1 MNWKQLFRV
10 KPIDTILKEVEQHP
24 DVIESHGNAEG
35 LKRDLG
41 VKDLT
46 ALGIAAVIGAGIFS
60 TIGKACFDGGP
71 AVSLLFI
78 GIAVACGFSALC
90 YAEFASRIPIAG
102 SAYTYSYA
110 VFGELIAWIIGW
122 DLLLEYAIG
131 NVTVAISWSGN
142 LTNFLHGFGIDLP
155 KYLTTSFLEAKNAP
169 GKILDL
175 IAKGETIPEKLIQL
189 KNLWNLAPKVFGI
202 PFIINIP
209 ALLITIFITALVYIG
224 IKESKRFANG
234 MVLFKIMVILIVI
247 AIGVFYV
254 VPGNWT
260 PFAPNGVS
268 GVLKG
273 VSAVFFA
280 YIGFDAISTTA
291 EECKNP
297 QRDLPKGMVYSLII
311 STALYVLV
319 ALVLTGMIH
328 YTKIDFNEA
337 FLASAF
343 QARGLNWIGG
353 LIAFSA
359 LIATASVML
368 VFQIGQPRIWMSMS
382 RDGLLPK
389 KFSEVHPKFKT
400 PAFAT
405 IVTGFLV
412 GIPSLFLD
420 SELVMDMCSIGT
432 LVAFILVCGGVII
445 LQEKDKKHALDNII
459 ANPKFK
465 TPYIN
470 GQFIIP
476 VLVLVVLILFFK
488 NPENREAVFPFDK
501 GFGEWKHQMPFWA
514 FLIAAIYI
522 SIQTF
527 LKKWSIIP
535 VLGFL
540 SCSYLVSTLG
550 IINWIRFLAWMSIGF
565 IIYFSYGIRKS
576 KLNK

>member
-1 MNWKQLFRV
+1 
-10 KPIDTILKEVEQHP
+10 
-24 DVIESHGNAEG
+24 
-35 LKRDLG
+35 
-41 VKDLT
+41 
-46 ALGIAAVIGAGIFS
+46 
-60 TIGKACFDGGP
+60 
-71 AVSLLFI
+71 
-78 GIAVACGFSALC
+78 
-90 YAEFASRIPIAG
+90 
-102 SAYTYSYA
+102 
-110 VFGELIAWIIGW
+110 LIAWIIGW

-142 LTNFLHGFGIDLP
+142 LANFLHGFGIDIP
-155 KYLTTSFLEAKNAP
+155 KYLCTSFLEAKNNM
-169 GKILDL
+169 
-175 IAKGETIPEKLIQL
+175 PE
-189 KNLWNLAPKVFGI
+189 LWASAPKLFGI
-202 PFIINIP
+202 PFIINVP
-209 ALLITIFITALVYIG
+209 ALIITILITALVYIG

-234 MVLFKIMVILIVI
+234 MVVFKLVVILIVI
-247 AIGVFYV
+247 AIGIFYI

-273 VSAVFFA
+273 VSSVFFA

-291 EECKNP
+291 EECKDP
-297 QRDLPKGMVYSLII
+297 QKDLPRGMIYSLII
-311 STALYVLV
+311 STSLYVLV

-328 YTKIDFNEA
+328 YSKIEFNEA
-337 FLASAF
+337 FLAAAF
-343 QARGLNWIGG
+343 KSRGLNWIGG

-359 LIATASVML
+359 LVATASVML

-382 RDGLLPK
+382 RDGLLPE
-389 KFSEVHPKFKT
+389 KFSSIHPKYKT

-412 GIPSLFLD
+412 GIPALFLD
-420 SELVMDMCSIGT
+420 ATLVMDMCSIGT

-445 LQEKDKKHALDNII
+445 LQEKDKKSANDN
-459 ANPKFK
+459 NLPSPKFK

-476 VLVLVVLILFFK
+476 VLVIIGMVLYFK
-488 NPENREAVFPFDK
+488 NPENIEASFPFDK
-501 GFGEWKHQMPFWA
+501 GYAEWKHQLPFWA
-514 FLIAAIYI
+514 FLIVAIYM
-522 SIQTF
+522 SVKTF

-550 IINWIRFLAWMSIGF
+550 FVNWTRFLIWMAIGL

>member
-1 MNWKQLFRV
+1 MIWKQLFRV

-24 DVIESHGNAEG
+24 DIIESHGNAEG
-35 LKRDLG
+35 LNRDLG

-155 KYLTTSFLEAKNAP
+155 KYLTTSFLEAKNNMP
-169 GKILDL
+169 DL
-175 IAKGETIPEKLIQL
+175 WAS
-189 KNLWNLAPKVFGI
+189 APKVFGI

-209 ALLITIFITALVYIG
+209 ALLITFFITALVYIG

-234 MVLFKIMVILIVI
+234 MVLFKIVVILIVI

-297 QRDLPKGMVYSLII
+297 QRDLPRGMIYSLLI
-311 STALYVLV
+311 STLLYVVV
-319 ALVLTGMIH
+319 ALVLTGMVH
-328 YTKIDFNEA
+328 YTQLNTEA

-343 QARGLNWIGG
+343 KARGLNWIGG

-389 KFSEVHPKFKT
+389 KFAEVHPKFKT

-412 GIPSLFLD
+412 GIPALFLD
-420 SELVMDMCSIGT
+420 AALVTDMCSIGT
-432 LVAFILVCGGVII
+432 LFAFILVCGGVII
-445 LQEKDKKHALDNII
+445 LQEKDKKHALDNNL

-476 VLVLVVLILFFK
+476 ILVLAVLILFFK

-501 GFGEWKHQMPFWA
+501 GFAEWKHQLPFWA

-550 IINWIRFLAWMSIGF
+550 IVNWIRFLAWMAIGL

>member
-1 MNWKQLFRV
+1 MAWKNLFRT
-10 KPIDTILKEVEQHP
+10 KPINVILQEVEQHP
-24 DVIESHGNAEG
+24 ELIESHGNAEG

-46 ALGIAAVIGAGIFS
+46 ALGIAAVIGAGVFS

-90 YAEFASRIPIAG
+90 YAEFASRIPISG

-131 NVTVAISWSGN
+131 NIAVAISWSGN

-155 KYLTTSFLEAKNAP
+155 RYLTTSFLEAKNN
-169 GKILDL
+169 
-175 IAKGETIPEKLIQL
+175 IPE
-189 KNLWNLAPKVFGI
+189 LWASAPKVFGI

-209 ALLITIFITALVYIG
+209 AFLITLFITAVVYIG
-224 IKESKRFANG
+224 IKESKNFANG
-234 MVLFKIMVILIVI
+234 MVLFKIIVILIVI
-247 AIGVFYV
+247 AIGIFYV

-297 QRDLPKGMVYSLII
+297 QKDLPRGMIYSLII
-311 STALYVLV
+311 STVLYVLV
-319 ALVLTGMIH
+319 ALVLTGMVH
-328 YTKIDFNEA
+328 YSKLNTEA

-343 QARGLNWIGG
+343 KERGLNWVGG

-368 VFQIGQPRIWMSMS
+368 VFQIGQPRIWMTMS
-382 RDGLLPK
+382 RDGLLPQ

-405 IVTGFLV
+405 IVTGLLV
-412 GIPSLFLD
+412 GIPTLFLD
-420 SELVMDMCSIGT
+420 ANLVVDMCSIGT
-432 LVAFILVCGGVII
+432 LFAFILVCGGVII
-445 LQEKDKKHALDNII
+445 LQEKDKQTAADNHL
-459 ANPKFK
+459 AAPKFK

-470 GQFIIP
+470 GQFIVP
-476 VLVLVVLILFFK
+476 ALVILGLIVFFK
-488 NPENREAVFPFDK
+488 DPANVESTFPFDK
-501 GFGEWKHQMPFWA
+501 GFSVWKHQIPFWA
-514 FLIAAIYI
+514 FIIAAIYMAVK
-522 SIQTF
+522 TF
-527 LKKWSIIP
+527 IKKWSLIP

-540 SCSYLVSTLG
+540 SCAMLVSTLG
-550 IINWIRFLAWMSIGF
+550 VVNWMRFLIWMGIGF
-565 IIYFSYGIRKS
+565 VIYFSYGIRHS
-576 KLNK
+576 KLKQ

>member
-1 MNWKQLFRV
+1 MNWNQLFRV

-24 DVIESHGNAEG
+24 DIIESHGNAEG

-155 KYLTTSFLEAKNAP
+155 KYLTTSFLEAKNNMP
-169 GKILDL
+169 DL
-175 IAKGETIPEKLIQL
+175 WAS
-189 KNLWNLAPKVFGI
+189 APKVLGI
-202 PFIINIP
+202 PLIINVP

-234 MVLFKIMVILIVI
+234 MVLFKILVILIVI

-297 QRDLPKGMVYSLII
+297 QRDLPRGMIYSLII
-311 STALYVLV
+311 STLLYVVV
-319 ALVLTGMIH
+319 ALVLTGMVH
-328 YTKIDFNEA
+328 YSQLNTEA

-343 QARGLNWIGG
+343 KARGLNWIGG

-405 IVTGFLV
+405 IVTGFIV
-412 GIPSLFLD
+412 GIPALFLD
-420 SELVMDMCSIGT
+420 AALVTDMCSIGT
-432 LVAFILVCGGVII
+432 LFAFILVCGGVII
-445 LQEKDKKHALDNII
+445 LQEKDKKHALDNNL

-476 VLVLVVLILFFK
+476 LLVIIGLVFFFK
-488 NPENREAVFPFDK
+488 SPENREAIFPFDQ
-501 GFGEWKHQMPFWA
+501 GFDVWKHQLPFWA
-514 FLIAAIYI
+514 FLLVAIYMAI
-522 SIQTF
+522 KTF

-550 IINWIRFLAWMSIGF
+550 FVNWSRFLLWMFLGF

-576 KLNK
+576 KLNKP

>member
-1 MNWKQLFRV
+1 MQIVTMNWHHLFRK
-10 KPIDTILKEVEQHP
+10 KPIDTILKEANQHP
-24 DVIESHGNAEG
+24 DLIESHGNAES

-46 ALGIAAVIGAGIFS
+46 ALGIAAVVGAGIFS

-71 AVSLLFI
+71 AVSLLFV
-78 GIAVACGFSALC
+78 GIAIACGFSALC

-110 VFGELIAWIIGW
+110 VFGELIAWVIGW

-142 LTNFLHGFGIDLP
+142 FTNFLHGFGIELP
-155 KYLTTSFLEAKNAP
+155 RYLTTSFLEAKHNM
-169 GKILDL
+169 
-175 IAKGETIPEKLIQL
+175 PE
-189 KNLWNLAPKVFGI
+189 LWAAAPKLFGI

-209 ALLITIFITALVYIG
+209 AFVINIFITYLVYVG
-224 IKESKRFANG
+224 IKESKNFANG
-234 MVLFKIMVILIVI
+234 MVLFKVGVILVVI
-247 AIGVFYV
+247 AIGIFYV

-297 QRDLPKGMVYSLII
+297 QRDLPRGMIYALLI
-311 STALYVLV
+311 STVLYIAV
-319 ALVLTGMIH
+319 ALVLTGMVH
-328 YTKIDFNEA
+328 YTHLNTEA
-337 FLASAF
+337 FLATAF
-343 QARGLNWIGG
+343 KDIGLDWIGG

-382 RDGLLPK
+382 RDGLLPE
-389 KFSEVHPKFKT
+389 KFSTIHPKYKT
-400 PAFAT
+400 PTFAT
-405 IVTGFLV
+405 IVTGLLV

-420 SELVMDMCSIGT
+420 AALVTDMCSIGT
-432 LVAFILVCGGVII
+432 LFAFILVCGGVII
-445 LQEKDKKHALDNII
+445 LQDKDKKQENNVLISS
-459 ANPKFK
+459 PKFK

-470 GQFIIP
+470 GQYILPI
-476 VLVLVVLILFFK
+476 LVAIGLILFFK
-488 NPENREAVFPFDK
+488 YPDNVQSTFPFDK
-501 GFGEWKHQMPFWA
+501 GYDEWKHQIPFWI
-514 FLIAAIYI
+514 FIIVAIVM
-522 SIQTF
+522 SVQTF
-527 LKKWSIIP
+527 IHKWSIIP

-550 IINWIRFLAWMSIGF
+550 VVNWMRFLVWMALGLL
-565 IIYFSYGIRKS
+565 IYFIYGIRKS
-576 KLNK
+576 KLR

>member
-1 MNWKQLFRV
+1 MAWKNLFRT
-10 KPIDTILKEVEQHP
+10 KPINVILQEVEQHP
-24 DVIESHGNAEG
+24 DLIESHGNSEA
-35 LKRDLG
+35 LHRNLG

-46 ALGIAAVIGAGIFS
+46 ALGIAAVIGAGVFS

-90 YAEFASRIPIAG
+90 YAEFASRIPISG

-131 NVTVAISWSGN
+131 NIAVAISWSGN

-155 KYLTTSFLEAKNAP
+155 RYLTTSFLEAKNN
-169 GKILDL
+169 
-175 IAKGETIPEKLIQL
+175 IPE
-189 KNLWNLAPKVFGI
+189 LWASAPKVFGI

-209 ALLITIFITALVYIG
+209 AFLITIFITAVVYIG
-224 IKESKRFANG
+224 IKESKNFANG
-234 MVLFKIMVILIVI
+234 MVLFKVIVILIVI
-247 AIGVFYV
+247 AIGIFYV

-297 QRDLPKGMVYSLII
+297 QKDLPRGMIYSLII
-311 STALYVLV
+311 STVLYVLV
-319 ALVLTGMIH
+319 ALVLTGMVH
-328 YTKIDFNEA
+328 YSKLNTEA

-343 QARGLNWIGG
+343 KERGLNWVGG

-359 LIATASVML
+359 LIATASVLL
-368 VFQIGQPRIWMSMS
+368 VFTIGQPRIWMSMS
-382 RDGLLPK
+382 RDGLLPQ
-389 KFSEVHPKFKT
+389 KFSQVHPKYKT
-400 PAFAT
+400 PGFAT
-405 IVTGFLV
+405 LMTGLLV
-412 GIPSLFLD
+412 GIPVLFLD
-420 SELVMDMCSIGT
+420 ANLVVDMCSIGT
-432 LVAFILVCGGVII
+432 LFAFILVCGGVII
-445 LQEKDKKHALDNII
+445 LQERDKQNATDNHL
-459 ANPKFK
+459 ATPKFK

-470 GQFIIP
+470 GQFIVP
-476 VLVLVVLILFFK
+476 VLLIIGLVLFFK
-488 NPENREAVFPFDK
+488 DPANVESTFPFDK
-501 GFGEWKHQMPFWA
+501 GFSEWKHQIPFWI
-514 FLIAAIYI
+514 FIFVSIYI
-522 SIQTF
+522 AVKTF
-527 LKKWSIIP
+527 IKKWSLIP

-540 SCSYLVSTLG
+540 SCSMLVSTLG
-550 IINWIRFLAWMSIGF
+550 VVNWMRFLIWMAIGF
-565 IIYFSYGIRKS
+565 VIYFSYGIKHS
-576 KLNK
+576 KLK

>member
-1 MNWKQLFRV
+1 MNWKNLFRV
-10 KPIDTILKEVEQHP
+10 KPIETILKEVQQHP
-24 DVIESHGNAEG
+24 DLIESHGTAEA

-71 AVSLLFI
+71 AVSILFI
-78 GIAVACGFSALC
+78 GIAIACAFSALC

-142 LTNFLHGFGIDLP
+142 LTHFLHGLGINFP
-155 KYLTTSFLEAKNAP
+155 AYLTTSFLEAKNYN
-169 GKILDL
+169 
-175 IAKGETIPEKLIQL
+175 PE
-189 KNLWNLAPKVFGI
+189 LWASAPKLFGI
-202 PFIINIP
+202 PFIINVP
-209 ALLITIFITALVYIG
+209 ALMITILITAIVYIG
-224 IKESKRFANG
+224 IKETKRFANG
-234 MVLFKIMVILIVI
+234 MVLFKVIVILLVI
-247 AIGVFYV
+247 AIGAFYV
-254 VPGNWT
+254 VPGNWS

-291 EECKNP
+291 EECKDP
-297 QRDLPKGMVYSLII
+297 QRDLPRGMIYSLII
-311 STALYVLV
+311 STTLYVVV
-319 ALVLTGMIH
+319 ALVLTGMVH
-328 YTKIDFNEA
+328 YSKLNTEA
-337 FLASAF
+337 FLATAF
-343 QARGLNWIGG
+343 QEVGLNWIAG

-368 VFQIGQPRIWMSMS
+368 VFQIGQPRIFMSMS

-389 KFSEVHPKFKT
+389 KFSTVHPKYKT

-412 GIPSLFLD
+412 GIPALFLD
-420 SELVMDMCSIGT
+420 ANLVTDMCSIGT
-432 LVAFILVCGGVII
+432 LFAFILVCGGVII
-445 LQEKDKKHALDNII
+445 LQERDKQNTLDGKLST
-459 ANPKFK
+459 PKFK
-465 TPYIN
+465 IPYIN

-476 VLVLVVLILFFK
+476 ILLILGLVLFFK
-488 NPENREAVFPFDK
+488 NPENIENTFPFDK
-501 GFGEWKHQMPFWA
+501 GYDEWKHQLPFWA
-514 FLIAAIYI
+514 FLLVAIYM
-522 SIQTF
+522 SAKTF
-527 LKKWSIIP
+527 LRKWSIIP

-550 IINWIRFLAWMSIGF
+550 FVNWVRFLVWMIIGL

-576 KLNK
+576 KLNTP

>member
-1 MNWKQLFRV
+1 MAWKNLFRT
-10 KPIDTILKEVEQHP
+10 KPINVILQEVEQHP
-24 DVIESHGNAEG
+24 DLIESHGNAEA
-35 LKRDLG
+35 LHRNLS

-46 ALGIAAVIGAGIFS
+46 ALGIAAVIGAGVFS

-90 YAEFASRIPIAG
+90 YAEFASRIPISG

-131 NVTVAISWSGN
+131 NIAVAISWSGN

-155 KYLTTSFLEAKNAP
+155 RYLTTSFLEAKNN
-169 GKILDL
+169 
-175 IAKGETIPEKLIQL
+175 IPE
-189 KNLWNLAPKVFGI
+189 LWASAPKVFGI

-209 ALLITIFITALVYIG
+209 AFLITIFITAVVYIG
-224 IKESKRFANG
+224 IKESKNFANG
-234 MVLFKIMVILIVI
+234 MVLFKVIVILIVI
-247 AIGVFYV
+247 AIGIFYV

-297 QRDLPKGMVYSLII
+297 QKDLPRGMIYSLII
-311 STALYVLV
+311 STVLYVLV
-319 ALVLTGMIH
+319 ALVLTGMVH
-328 YTKIDFNEA
+328 YSKLNTEA

-343 QARGLNWIGG
+343 KERGLNWVGG

-359 LIATASVML
+359 LIATASVLL
-368 VFQIGQPRIWMSMS
+368 VFTIGQPRIWMSMS
-382 RDGLLPK
+382 RDGLLPQ
-389 KFSEVHPKFKT
+389 KFSQVHPKYKT
-400 PAFAT
+400 PGFAT
-405 IVTGFLV
+405 LMTGLLV
-412 GIPSLFLD
+412 GIPVLFLD
-420 SELVMDMCSIGT
+420 ANLVVDMCSIGT
-432 LVAFILVCGGVII
+432 LFAFILVCGGVII
-445 LQEKDKKHALDNII
+445 LQERDKQNATDNHL
-459 ANPKFK
+459 ATPKFK

-470 GQFIIP
+470 GQFIVP
-476 VLVLVVLILFFK
+476 VLLIIGLVLFFK
-488 NPENREAVFPFDK
+488 DPANVESTFPFDK
-501 GFGEWKHQMPFWA
+501 GFSEWKHQIPFWI
-514 FLIAAIYI
+514 FIFVSIYMAVK
-522 SIQTF
+522 TF
-527 LKKWSIIP
+527 IKKWSLIP

-540 SCSYLVSTLG
+540 SCSMLVSTLG
-550 IINWIRFLAWMSIGF
+550 VVNWMRFLIWMAIGF
-565 IIYFSYGIRKS
+565 VIYFSYGIKHS
-576 KLNK
+576 KLK

>member
-1 MNWKQLFRV
+1 MSWKNLFRKKSINV
-10 KPIDTILKEVEQHP
+10 ILQEVEQHP
-24 DVIESHGNAEG
+24 DLLESHGTTEG
-35 LKRDLG
+35 LKREMG

-46 ALGIAAVIGAGIFS
+46 ALGIAAIIGAGIFS

-71 AVSLLFI
+71 AVTLLFI

-131 NVTVAISWSGN
+131 NITVAISWSGN
-142 LTNFLHGFGIDLP
+142 FVNFLHGFGIDLP
-155 KYLTTSFLEAKNAP
+155 KYLTTSFMEARNTMPELWTSAP
-169 GKILDL
+169 HIL
-175 IAKGETIPEKLIQL
+175 G
-189 KNLWNLAPKVFGI
+189 V
-202 PFIINIP
+202 PFIINVP
-209 ALLITIFITALVYIG
+209 AFVINIFITTLVFIG
-224 IKESKRFANG
+224 IKESKNFANG
-234 MVLFKIMVILIVI
+234 MVLFKLIVILIVI
-247 AIGVFYV
+247 AIGIFYV
-254 VPGNWT
+254 MPGNWT

-297 QRDLPKGMVYSLII
+297 QRDLPRGMIYSLII
-311 STALYVLV
+311 STILYVAV
-319 ALVLTGMIH
+319 ALVLTGMVH
-328 YTKIDFNEA
+328 YSKLNTEA
-337 FLASAF
+337 FLATAF
-343 QARGLNWIGG
+343 RQRGLNWIGG

-359 LIATASVML
+359 LVATASVML

-382 RDGLLPK
+382 RDGLLPQ
-389 KFSEVHPKFKT
+389 KFAELHPKYKT

-405 IVTGFLV
+405 VVTGLLV
-412 GIPSLFLD
+412 GIPALFLD
-420 SELVMDMCSIGT
+420 ANLVMDMCSIGT
-432 LVAFILVCGGVII
+432 LFAFILVCGGVII
-445 LQEKDKKHALDNII
+445 LQDKDKQNATDNNL
-459 ANPKFK
+459 ASPKFK

-476 VLVLVVLILFFK
+476 VLVLIGLVLFFR
-488 NPENREAVFPFDK
+488 NPENIENTFPFEK
-501 GFGEWKHQMPFWA
+501 GFFEWKHQLPFWG
-514 FLIAAIYI
+514 FILVSIYMAIK
-522 SIQTF
+522 TF
-527 LKKWSIIP
+527 IKKWSLIP

-540 SCSYLVSTLG
+540 SCSMLVSTLG
-550 IINWIRFLAWMSIGF
+550 VVNWMRFIIWMAIGF
-565 IIYFSYGIRKS
+565 VIYFSYGIRKS

>member
-1 MNWKQLFRV
+1 MSWKNLFRT
-10 KPIDTILKEVEQHP
+10 KPINVILEESVQHP
-24 DVIESHGNAEG
+24 DMIESHGNAET
-35 LKRDLG
+35 LHRDLG

-46 ALGIAAVIGAGIFS
+46 ALGIAAVIGAGVFS

-131 NVTVAISWSGN
+131 NIAVAISWSGN

-155 KYLTTSFLEAKNAP
+155 RYLTTSFLEAKNN
-169 GKILDL
+169 
-175 IAKGETIPEKLIQL
+175 IPE
-189 KNLWNLAPKVFGI
+189 LWNSAPRVFGI

-209 ALLITIFITALVYIG
+209 AFLITVFITAVVYVG
-224 IKESKRFANG
+224 IKESKNFANG
-234 MVLFKIMVILIVI
+234 MVLFKVIVILIVI
-247 AIGVFYV
+247 AIGIFYV

-297 QRDLPKGMVYSLII
+297 QRDLPRGMIYSLII
-311 STALYVLV
+311 STVLYVLV
-319 ALVLTGMIH
+319 ALVLTGMVH
-328 YTKIDFNEA
+328 YSKLNTEA
-337 FLASAF
+337 FLATAF
-343 QARGLNWIGG
+343 RERGLNWVGG

-359 LIATASVML
+359 LIATASVLL
-368 VFQIGQPRIWMSMS
+368 VFTIGQPRIWMSMS
-382 RDGLLPK
+382 RDGLLPQ
-389 KFSEVHPKFKT
+389 KFSQVHPKYKT
-400 PAFAT
+400 PGFAT
-405 IVTGFLV
+405 IMTGLLV
-412 GIPSLFLD
+412 GIPVLFLD
-420 SELVMDMCSIGT
+420 ANLVVDMCSIGT
-432 LVAFILVCGGVII
+432 LFAFILVCGGVII
-445 LQEKDKKHALDNII
+445 LQERDKKHALDKNLS
-459 ANPKFK
+459 APKFK
-465 TPYIN
+465 TPYVN
-470 GQFIIP
+470 GQFIVP
-476 VLVLVVLILFFK
+476 ALVILGLVLFFK
-488 NPENREAVFPFDK
+488 NPENIESTFPFDK
-501 GFGEWKHQMPFWA
+501 GFSEWKHQIPLWA
-514 FLIAAIYI
+514 FMLVAIYMAI
-522 SIQTF
+522 KTF
-527 LKKWSIIP
+527 INKWSLIP

-540 SCSYLVSTLG
+540 SCSLLVSTLG
-550 IINWIRFLAWMSIGF
+550 VVNWLRFIIWMAVGL
-565 IIYFSYGIRKS
+565 IIYFLYGKSHS

>member
-1 MNWKQLFRV
+1 MNWNQLFRV
-10 KPIDTILKEVEQHP
+10 KPIQTILKEVEQHP
-24 DVIESHGNAEG
+24 GIIESHGNAEG

-71 AVSLLFI
+71 AVSILFI
-78 GIAVACGFSALC
+78 GIAIACGFSALC

-155 KYLTTSFLEAKNAP
+155 KYLTTSFLEAKNNMP
-169 GKILDL
+169 DL
-175 IAKGETIPEKLIQL
+175 WAS
-189 KNLWNLAPKVFGI
+189 APKVFGI
-202 PFIINIP
+202 PFIINVP
-209 ALLITIFITALVYIG
+209 ALLITIFITMLVYIG

-234 MVLFKIMVILIVI
+234 MVIFKVLVILIVI

-297 QRDLPKGMVYSLII
+297 QRDLPRGMIYSLII
-311 STALYVLV
+311 STLLYVVV
-319 ALVLTGMIH
+319 ALVLTGMVN
-328 YTKIDFNEA
+328 YTQLNTEA
-337 FLASAF
+337 FLAAAF
-343 QARGLNWIGG
+343 KERGLHWIGG

-382 RDGLLPK
+382 RDGLLPN
-389 KFSEVHPKFKT
+389 KFAEVHPKYKT

-405 IVTGFLV
+405 IVTGFIV
-412 GIPSLFLD
+412 GIPALFLD
-420 SELVMDMCSIGT
+420 AALVTDMCSIGT
-432 LVAFILVCGGVII
+432 LFAFILVCGGVII
-445 LQEKDKKHALDNII
+445 LQEKDKKHALDNQL

-476 VLVLVVLILFFK
+476 VLVIAGLLFFFM
-488 NPENREAVFPFDK
+488 NAENREAVFPFDK
-501 GFGEWKHQMPFWA
+501 GYEEWKHQIPFWI
-514 FLIAAIYI
+514 FLIVAIVMTIY
-522 SIQTF
+522 TF

-550 IINWIRFLAWMSIGF
+550 IVNWTRFLAWMAIGF

-576 KLNK
+576 KLNKG

>member
-1 MNWKQLFRV
+1 MNWNQLFRV

-24 DVIESHGNAEG
+24 DIIESHGNAEG

-155 KYLTTSFLEAKNAP
+155 KYLTTSFLEAKNNMP
-169 GKILDL
+169 DL
-175 IAKGETIPEKLIQL
+175 WAS
-189 KNLWNLAPKVFGI
+189 APKFLGI
-202 PFIINIP
+202 PLIINVP

-234 MVLFKIMVILIVI
+234 MVLFKILVILIVI

-297 QRDLPKGMVYSLII
+297 QRDLPRGMIYSLII
-311 STALYVLV
+311 STLLYVVV
-319 ALVLTGMIH
+319 ALVLTGMVH
-328 YTKIDFNEA
+328 YSQLNTEA

-343 QARGLNWIGG
+343 KARGLNWIGG

-405 IVTGFLV
+405 IVTGFIV
-412 GIPSLFLD
+412 GIPALFLD
-420 SELVMDMCSIGT
+420 AALVTDMCSIGT
-432 LVAFILVCGGVII
+432 LFAFILVCGGVII
-445 LQEKDKKHALDNII
+445 LQEKDKKHALDNNL

-476 VLVLVVLILFFK
+476 LLVIIGVVFFFK
-488 NPENREAVFPFDK
+488 SPENREAIFPFDQ
-501 GFGEWKHQMPFWA
+501 GFDVWKHQLPFWA
-514 FLIAAIYI
+514 FLLVAIYMAI
-522 SIQTF
+522 KTF

-550 IINWIRFLAWMSIGF
+550 FVNWSRFLLWMFLGF

-576 KLNK
+576 KLNKP